1 MLTQRHARIL
11 EAPPRSLP
19 GTERGC
25 KGQGGQLCLG
35 RGNEGSVQK
44 GFHPRDATEFT
55 GFPFP
60 PASPIVFPECF
71 SECKGASEHRALG
84 PARLL
89 QTEST
94 ALRPVCIGKYQ
105 IVHRFLKK
113 KKKRLCIP
121 STKSSGGFISLGK
134 AQALLLGIQSEP
146 VKAEARGP
154 QREGSS
160 PLVHER

>member
-19 GTERGC
+19 GTKRGC

-113 KKKRLCIP
+113 KKAI
-121 STKSSGGFISLGK
+121 
-134 AQALLLGIQSEP
+134 
-146 VKAEARGP
+146 
-154 QREGSS
+154 
-160 PLVHER
+160 VHP